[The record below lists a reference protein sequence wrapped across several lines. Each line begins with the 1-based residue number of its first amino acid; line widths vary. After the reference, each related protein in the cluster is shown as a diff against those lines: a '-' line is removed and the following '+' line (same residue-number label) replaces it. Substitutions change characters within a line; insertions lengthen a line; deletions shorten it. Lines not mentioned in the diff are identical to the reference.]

1 MASEEMEDTWPAREE
16 QEGEEENI
24 ITPIQ
29 QHRPA
34 YTPVK
39 GPKWFPN
46 MVKTLIHIF
55 IIRYIKIYKYNNIYV
70 VMLN

>member
-1 MASEEMEDTWPAREE
+1 MEDTWPAREE
-16 QEGEEENI
+16 EEGEEEEGEEENI

-46 MVKTLIHIF
+46 MVKTLIHIQLF
-55 IIRYIKIYKYNNIYV
+55 IIIIYT
-70 VMLN
+70 LLC

>member
-1 MASEEMEDTWPAREE
+1 MEDTWPAREE
-16 QEGEEENI
+16 EDGEEENI

-46 MVKTLIHIF
+46 MVKNINT
-55 IIRYIKIYKYNNIYV
+55 YIYYTIYKNIQI
-70 VMLN
+70 